1 MWVLR
6 ECILVKISHRNIKGG
21 FIKSSNYG
29 RWISLRSRTK
39 NLAASCPWHD
49 GEGSE
54 NVSDKSNV
62 HLSFS
67 WSNNGTLSK
76 EHTGNTTSTR
86 AKMIPY
92 LRMEALKKLYPV
104 GRHIPIQPMPYMG
117 VLPRVARIHPQNC
130 VFLYQITSYRSVHH
144 AEQIKWS
151 MPQKE
156 WWPPWR
162 KMRC

>member
-1 MWVLR
+1 MNL
-6 ECILVKISHRNIKGG
+6 
-21 FIKSSNYG
+21 
-29 RWISLRSRTK
+29 SLQRTK

-104 GRHIPIQPMPYMG
+104 GRHIPIQPIHGSTSPCSWNTPTKLCVSLSNYVIQICASCGANQVINAPKRMMASLEKNALLNISPQRHVRRLVG
-117 VLPRVARIHPQNC
+117 SGHDLSQTLWRERVA
-130 VFLYQITSYRSVHH
+130 S
-144 AEQIKWS
+144 
-151 MPQKE
+151 
-156 WWPPWR
+156 
-162 KMRC
+162 